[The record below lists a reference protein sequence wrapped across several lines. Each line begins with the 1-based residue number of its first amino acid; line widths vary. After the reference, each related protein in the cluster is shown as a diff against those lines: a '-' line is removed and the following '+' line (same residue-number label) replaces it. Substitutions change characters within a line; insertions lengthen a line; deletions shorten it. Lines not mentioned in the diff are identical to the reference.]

1 MEKLDVIE
9 KFDDK
14 EIDVCYTVNGKS
26 DWRVVIVNAL
36 QNGSNPEDIA
46 KVMNISLEEIREV
59 EKEMK

>member
-9 KFDDK
+9 KFGDK

-26 DWRVVIVNAL
+26 DWRVMIVNAL